1 MRLNTRNIV
10 WALLSI
16 LFIAGSIWIHYLV
29 KIDMTHG
36 DFGSA
41 ALFQEGD
48 APPDFSTTDIQG
60 RQVVLSVF
68 QQRKVVVVN
77 FWATGRSPCLMAI
90 LESQEIYDKFAAR
103 GVESMAINVGE
114 DPVLARRFVERNDY
128 TFRVVV
134 DQNRS
139 IGARFG
145 LSAMPMQVV
154 IVKNERI
161 AWTRVGYTAH
171 EMEKLRALLEDLT
184 LAHPFGGSA
193 QI

>member
-1 MRLNTRNIV
+1 
-10 WALLSI
+10 
-16 LFIAGSIWIHYLV
+16 
-29 KIDMTHG
+29 
-36 DFGSA
+36 
-41 ALFQEGD
+41 
-48 APPDFSTTDIQG
+48 
-60 RQVVLSVF
+60 
-68 QQRKVVVVN
+68 
-77 FWATGRSPCLMAI
+77 MAMP
-90 LESQEIYDKFAAR
+90 ESQEVHDKFAVR
-103 GVESMAINVGE
+103 GVESVAINVGE
-114 DPVLARRFVERNDY
+114 EPVFARRFVKRNDC

-184 LAHPFGGSA
+184 IAHPFGGSA